1 MDEATGEGMDFEGD
15 EVTRM
20 ESRKIMVEFPPLP
33 HPEGEETKPVMFVD
47 TDESIKVNI
56 VFQANPPPTDNEVS
70 TMQWG
75 SLAFW
80 KPQFMCNLFET
91 FGPQDFSKDFKKN

>member
-1 MDEATGEGMDFEGD
+1 MDEATGEPMDFEGSED
-15 EVTRM
+15 TTTM

-47 TDESIKVNI
+47 ADDSIKVNI

-70 TMQWG
+70 TMLGTMQWRG
-75 SLAFW
+75 RLAFW
-80 KPQFMCNLFET
+80 KLQFM
-91 FGPQDFSKDFKKN
+91 